1 MNKEEFKRLERADTK
16 ARKKGNKQALYDWG
30 MQLERQLMD
39 NLTKQYE
46 ERFREELLQAIDC
59 FLISLMYTLHFS
71 EKTKFGPKRLNEVMK
86 DINATVDMFKTGEY
100 SPEEYRE
107 ILAKDG
113 IFLNKEGKKDE

>member
-16 ARKKGNKQALYDWG
+16 ARKRGNKQALYDWG
-30 MQLERQLMD
+30 MQLENQLMD

-46 ERFREELLQAIDC
+46 ERFKKELLEAIDS
-59 FLISLMYTLHFS
+59 FLISLMYVLHFS

-86 DINATVDMFKTGEY
+86 DVTATVDMFKTGQY
-100 SPEEYRE
+100 TPDEYRE

-113 IFLNKEGKKDE
+113 IYLNKEGEKNE